1 MSQYTIADIARI
13 CNTSRATVSRVLNNP
28 SLVAHPLRERI
39 QRTMAELGYKPNP
52 FASRLGS
59 KNGWG
64 LALFVFDILNPFFAR
79 LVRRIG
85 HLAMEQGIPL
95 TVCDTENNP
104 EKERL
109 YLDHLMSNRI
119 GGVIFT
125 EGMSTESVDRASR
138 NAPVVLIDR
147 RHRDGHGAEVSSD
160 NYDGARQAT
169 EYLLRLQHR
178 RIAFV
183 SGPLGWS
190 SAEARYQGFC
200 DTLHA
205 NGIDQDPTL
214 VYRGDL
220 RFESGV
226 SALEYFLTLPQWPTA
241 IFTANDQMAAGVHS
255 KASALNIAIPGDISL
270 VGFDDI
276 PFYGLHDVQLT
287 TVRQDI
293 DQLCEHAFEIM
304 LAKLRGEA
312 SNGEPVVVPT
322 GLRVGDTCKKLEREE
337 AGALR
342 SAP

>member
-1 MSQYTIADIARI
+1 MNQYTIADIARI
-13 CNTSRATVSRVLNNP
+13 CNTSRATVSRVLNKP
-28 SLVAHPLRERI
+28 SLVAAPLRERI
-39 QRTMAELGYKPNP
+39 QRTMAELGYRPNP

-138 NAPVVLIDR
+138 NVPVVLIDR
-147 RHRDGHGAEVSSD
+147 RYRDGQGAEVSSD
-160 NYDGARQAT
+160 NHDGARQAT
-169 EYLLRLQHR
+169 EHLLRLGHR

-183 SGPLGWS
+183 SGPPGWS
-190 SAEARYQGFC
+190 SAEARYEGFR
-200 DTLHA
+200 DTLRA
-205 NGIDQDPTL
+205 NGIDEDPKL
-214 VYRGDL
+214 VYRGDF

-276 PFYGLHDVQLT
+276 PFYGPHDVRLT

-293 DQLCEHAFEIM
+293 DELCERAFELM
-304 LAKLRGEA
+304 LARLRGEA
-312 SNGEPVVVPT
+312 SNAEPVVVPT
-322 GLRVGDTCKKLEREE
+322 SLRVGDTCKKLEREE
-337 AGALR
+337 AGALG
-342 SAP
+342 SGP